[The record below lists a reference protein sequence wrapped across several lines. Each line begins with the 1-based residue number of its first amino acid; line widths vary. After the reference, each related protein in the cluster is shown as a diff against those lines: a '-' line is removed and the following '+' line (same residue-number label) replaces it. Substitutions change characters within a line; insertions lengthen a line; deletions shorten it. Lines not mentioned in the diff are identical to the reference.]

1 MKKIISLFLSLILT
15 FSMTLGVFVPGVA
28 SATPGSEPVD
38 KTLIK
43 EKIVE
48 YDTTNRIVS
57 YYHKSRGQDYLASKS
72 DGETAETRHYNMY
85 FRRYVFNCVVKSDGY
100 EMQTMRNEAG
110 DQYISYYLNANSA
123 GVTDSTMNGGIYTFS
138 GKFRCDKSKG
148 DGSGLID
155 FSTCEISAGGNEF
168 TGMSAY
174 LEAGVWYKY
183 KFIVDD
189 SGSSP
194 VVTVAFYNVDITDSF
209 GNPTEVYIESA
220 GISGETCT
228 IRTDMDI
235 SDYSASFNSSL
246 PYISYKHMKYEKE
259 FPNDT
264 VQQATILSVDSDGG
278 GVAPN
283 QNQLT
288 FRLDNAISGL
298 TKDHIMM
305 EIDGLPSSKVTASE
319 IVALSDGGKTV
330 TVEFPGEGF
339 TSWTNYNLYIDP
351 VVYDGY
357 VKRTGG
363 SKVTQNELKLTF
375 PVKAE
380 GLSMREKTPPA
391 QDGSNITFTMEYVDT
406 DSVAKPITLLLSVFG
421 SDGKMTD
428 FTSVT
433 PPMLSTNNTTID
445 VSASA
450 AFTSGSSAKLFAI
463 DGWSGKTPYFNRDW
477 EVNVAPSSLS
487 AYSSAEPMSF
497 GAFNYTDKKISVR
510 VNTNTGAEKK
520 GVLYIYD
527 SRYALSDGASPEYVD
542 FLTTAYDGTF
552 EIEIPFKTDVNSASY
567 DTTTYN
573 VEFYY
578 PGGSVSDT
586 FTCYDKDDRQ
596 TQKETAIFNQA
607 KAAATV
613 GVLKQVIEGLNINEV
628 KVNDNFAIFDVKA
641 DLSVFES
648 LKNKD
653 NVYSLMFSSV
663 SSLANYQALVDL
675 FEAKA
680 KVQYNNENVVIT
692 EPSSDNS
699 SYGGFGGGM
708 KDTSPVIP
716 AQPGNTGVSGT
727 SGFSDMTG
735 HWASEFASELSK
747 RGIMNGYPNG
757 SFNGEGL
764 ITRAELA
771 KTLVEAVDIALGT
784 NSSYYDVD
792 ANAWHSPYIA
802 GAANAGIITGFE
814 NGSFGPEL
822 NVTRQDAALMIYRAL
837 GTKMTLPVGY
847 TFFTD
852 DFDISDYASDAI
864 RCLGELKIINGT
876 PDGRFNPLAPITRA
890 EIAALICRSLDYIE
904 SH

>member
-28 SATPGSEPVD
+28 SAAPGD
-38 KTLIK
+38 KTLEGTIT
-43 EKIVE
+43 I
-48 YDTTNRIVS
+48 YDTAVTGHKKHDIGPTRDGLDVDGELNKGIIFNRMYINDDDGELRMVS
-57 YYHKSRGQDYLASKS
+57 RTADTRRIQFFPNSDGTKGAEAYKYEFTGFYKSTKS
-72 DGETAETRHYNMY
+72 DASGNIDFAP
-85 FRRYVFNCVVKSDGY
+85 DG
-100 EMQTMRNEAG
+100 
-110 DQYISYYLNANSA
+110 
-123 GVTDSTMNGGIYTFS
+123 S
-138 GKFRCDKSKG
+138 GKFDTIQLRPV
-148 DGSGLID
+148 DGTYITHHLSGLLK
-155 FSTCEISAGGNEF
+155 AN
-168 TGMSAY
+168 
-174 LEAGVWYKY
+174 VWYEY
-183 KFIVDD
+183 TFIVDMRPATHTFDVLIREKDASTYVIDTTSDAYEGSRTFTQNSFEIYTQMFSVTGPSYAGGGGHYDAYKDLKLTKYRTIEKADILTID
-189 SGSSP
+189 SAAVDPS
-194 VVTVAFYNVDITDSF
+194 VAPEQKRMTIGLSEKIEGLTPGDITVVDKK
-209 GNPTEVYIESA
+209 T
-220 GISGETCT
+220 GELNTG
-228 IRTDMDI
+228 DD
-235 SDYSASFNSSL
+235 D
-246 PYISYKHMKYEKE
+246 
-259 FPNDT
+259 
-264 VQQATILSVDSDGG
+264 
-278 GVAPN
+278 
-283 QNQLT
+283 
-288 FRLDNAISGL
+288 
-298 TKDHIMM
+298 
-305 EIDGLPSSKVTASE
+305 
-319 IVALSDGGKTV
+319 VALEVSSDGKTV
-330 TVEFPGEGF
+330 VVTMENEFREWTDCTLKINPSVYEGY
-339 TSWTNYNLYIDP
+339 T
-351 VVYDGY
+351 Y
-357 VKRTGG
+357 VSGGASVIQSELEMDFKVRSTG
-363 SKVTQNELKLTF
+363 F
-375 PVKAE
+375 A
-380 GLSMREKTPPA
+380 MREDSISSAASKA
-391 QDGSNITFTMEYVDT
+391 TFNMEYT
-406 DSVAKPITLLLSVFG
+406 NASSSCEPITLLLPIFDSE
-421 SDGKMTD
+421 GKMIRFKANSIPDGDLPVYGSTAD
-428 FTSVT
+428 VT
-433 PPMLSTNNTTID
+433 IWADYDEGN
-445 VSASA
+445 V
-450 AFTSGSSAKLFAI
+450 AKMFAI
-463 DGWSGKTPYFNRDW
+463 NGWSGKTPHYGQYWHINHT
-477 EVNVAPSSLS
+477 PSSLS

-613 GVLKQVIEGLNINEV
+613 GILKQVIEGLNINEV

-814 NGSFGPEL
+814 NGSFGPDL